1 MNRKLSLISVL
12 LLTAAM
18 VWRYWQGSSTEPSGR
33 PPSGVARAS
42 VEAAAAEELPP
53 CCRQAAEAE
62 KAAESKAGSEAVALD
77 PDGPLPQNV
86 LWEKPEVP
94 APMAAFR
101 QWAKHYVAAPS
112 ADMVAEGV
120 KLATDRRAAMVDL
133 IEQNPEKALENGVP
147 EAVRR
152 AMPSEVLS
160 LLEEKVDGVG
170 NLMATAYNY
179 PDQRVP
185 AGKRLVERSVEMEDG
200 RSFEGFVYGNRE
212 YQPSREAIP
221 VHGIAIDGKMA
232 LSQWPGRVLEP
243 VELAEARQAVAEE
256 PVCPV
261 SETPIA
267 ATGTATGVLVGKEF
281 EFYCG
286 PRHAQGSLQQRAAG
300 EAIRPPGLGVSAI
313 VEAASSGEGTPGTPF
328 ASQGKKEWTTGTK
341 RIMMAR
347 IKFSD
352 GKDYTDLALS
362 HCGSIVSG
370 ISDAFFSWSF
380 GRLIVREVG
389 VGGSLMS
396 PVLTMKKTADKYTE
410 MGDLWDEVM
419 EELKRRGIGSG
430 FDYLVVLAGNAPFP
444 DPDEE
449 DGIVTWR
456 GLARIGVGQTILRTN
471 GTDWTDEDRIASGI
485 GIGLHEIGHNLGL
498 HHASNFNSSSSGGI
512 TSAIDGLEYGDRYD
526 RMGRGGLDFNARYKQ
541 WLGWMELGS
550 IPLANTV
557 GSYTINEFD
566 QDLNSGTRGLQ
577 VMAGKYSLL
586 NTHHL
591 FVEYRIRGVEPST
604 DNLPY
609 VPYNDTLRAYGAQ
622 IRLGNP
628 FLPKTWLLDGTPETA
643 NDEPVD
649 PVTEKAY
656 LQGNID
662 SPLLP
667 GRTLAFSRDGITTY
681 VTNNEADPVTGVLK
695 VEVQYGPV
703 PGNDPPVGN
712 IKMNTP
718 LTQVAVDQT
727 VLFTA
732 DVTDPEDSELAY
744 HWRIQD
750 FDESLV
756 RPAVFPNERTIAV
769 KFPRQRI
776 WRVNCKVSDKHGG
789 TTDLTLQLMVVGNES
804 PSISVINNRAFD
816 EDTSHAVHFTV
827 DDPIAPPESLTVSA
841 KSTNPELFP
850 DGSFVLSGTGAN
862 RMLVM
867 TPAPNRHGN
876 ARVTLTL
883 FDGGQYALEQFDVTV
898 RPVTPGVILSAAG
911 SDGWRYWAETTA
923 PAADW
928 FASGFSDGAWA
939 VDRARFV
946 NPAPALNLL
955 DWTIIPGRPTRFTT
969 YYRRT
974 VNVPA
979 VLDGAPM
986 IRVLCDDGAVIY
998 VNGTEI
1004 HRHNMPEG
1012 PIDHGTKALTAI
1024 EGALEGKWFT
1034 VPVNA
1039 ANLILGGVNSIA
1051 VEVHDAGA
1059 LRGSGDIDFDL
1070 EFSTRPAP
1078 IVSNLPN
1085 RMSVENEVAGPY
1097 SFAATDAESPPGPLS
1112 VTGFSSDQSIVQNN
1126 RITFTYNAVTGTRT
1140 VTCVPQ
1146 PDANGV
1152 TIITVR
1158 VSDGVAATWRSF
1170 ALTISPENSAP
1181 EMLPLADKTI
1191 MVNEAV
1197 SDMIITVG
1205 DRDFDPALLE
1215 VTASSRGLLSFR
1227 SIQVL
1232 PGPTPDTRRL
1242 RIVPTPGMAATST
1255 VNVSVSDGTHTVSRT
1270 FNLRVTAPMVTN
1282 SVDVGLIRS
1291 RTDPWRVLERDL
1303 PEKDGLPLDFTAV
1316 DFDDSAWTL
1325 LTTPCSFGERDAAAN
1340 LSPTAYRMTTY
1351 FRRSFNV
1358 PDPAVVGGLQMRLQ
1372 RDDGAVVYLNGN
1384 LVWSSNMPERFDA
1397 QTPASAAIEG
1407 SDEAEWHFMELP
1419 SGLLLP
1425 GKNVVAVELHQSDK
1439 PTPAEPGDLRFD
1451 LELSGV
1457 ATPPP
1462 PQDVLIAAGDSW
1474 AYWDGDSSTDVR
1486 EAWTKTNFVDSS
1498 WKQGLARYGYGV
1510 AGAATGLNAGTSG
1523 DPSVANPSALFRK
1536 WFDIADPGA
1545 YGVLHVFL
1553 QVDDGAAVFLN
1564 GNRVFEHNLAQGARA
1579 DSPALSEIPAPD
1591 QDQWRHFVID
1601 SKRLIP
1607 GRNLIAVSVHQ
1618 YSPFVA
1624 RSDLQFDLQLTG
1636 DLKAEPQLFLRPV
1649 GENME
1654 LGWSGAFNGWKLMT
1668 STDLERW
1675 TPVDADP
1682 VLQDGW
1688 LYVVRPAITREFFR
1702 LQPAADDRAGP

>member
-1 MNRKLSLISVL
+1 MNRNLSLISFL

-42 VEAAAAEELPP
+42 TEAAAAEELPP
-53 CCRQAAEAE
+53 CCREAVEAE

-147 EAVRR
+147 VSVRR
-152 AMPSEVLS
+152 ALPSEVLS

-170 NLMATAYNY
+170 DLVATAYHY

-243 VELAEARQAVAEE
+243 VELAEARQAVVEE

-300 EAIRPPGLGVSAI
+300 EAIRPPGLGVSAS
-313 VEAASSGEGTPGTPF
+313 VQAASSGEGTPGAPF
-328 ASQGKKEWTTGTK
+328 ASQGDKSWTTGTK

-352 GKDYTDLALS
+352 GMDYQNLS
-362 HCGSIVSG
+362 VSACGAIVSG
-370 ISDAFFSWSF
+370 ISDAFYAWSF
-380 GRLIVREVG
+380 GRLLVRG
-389 VGGSLMS
+389 VGTDGSSIS
-396 PVLTMKKTADKYTE
+396 PVLTMKKTADKYTN
-410 MGDLWDEVM
+410 MGDVWREVA

-430 FDYLVVLAGNAPFP
+430 FDYLMVMAGNAPFP
-444 DPDEE
+444 DADED
-449 DGIVTWR
+449 DGVVTW
-456 GLARIGVGQTILRTN
+456 GGMAVIGYGQAVIRNN

-485 GIGLHEIGHNLGL
+485 GIGLHELGHNLGL
-498 HHASNFNSSSSGGI
+498 YHASNFVSDSPEGLYTPGG
-512 TSAIDGLEYGDRYD
+512 GLEYGDRFD
-526 RMGRGGLDFNARYKQ
+526 RMGGGGLDFNARYKQ
-541 WLGWMELGS
+541 WLGWMDLGS
-550 IPLANTV
+550 IPLANTE

-586 NTHHL
+586 NTFHL
-591 FVEYRIRGVEPST
+591 FAEYRIRGVEPST
-604 DNLPY
+604 DDLPY

-628 FLPKTWLLDGTPETA
+628 FQAKTWLLDGTPETA
-643 NDEPVD
+643 NDEAID

-656 LQGNID
+656 REGNID

-667 GRTLAFSRDGITTY
+667 GRTLSFKRDGITTY
-681 VTNNEADPVTGVLK
+681 VTNSEADPVTGQLK
-695 VEVQYGPV
+695 LEVQFGPV
-703 PGNDPPVGN
+703 PGNKPPVGS
-712 IKMNTP
+712 IKTNTP
-718 LTQVAVDQT
+718 GSLISVDQT

-732 DVTDPEDSELAY
+732 DVTDPEDTEFACY
-744 HWRIQD
+744 WRVPS
-750 FDESLV
+750 FDAGPL
-756 RPAVFPNERTIAV
+756 RPAIFPNERTIAV
-769 KFPRQRI
+769 KFPEMGI
-776 WRVNCKVSDKHGG
+776 WRVHCKVSDMHGG
-789 TTDLTLQLMVVGNES
+789 TTDIFIEVLVGGNEA
-804 PSISVINNRAFD
+804 PSISAISDRVLD

-827 DDPIAPPESLTVSA
+827 NDPIAPPESLTVSA
-841 KSTNPELFP
+841 ESTNPELFP
-850 DGSFVLSGTGAN
+850 DGSFVFSGTGAN
-862 RMLVM
+862 RMLVL

-876 ARVTLTL
+876 ARITVSVS
-883 FDGGQYALEQFDVTV
+883 DGGLTEVEKFDVTV

-911 SDGWRYWAETTA
+911 SDGWRYWAATA
-923 PAADW
+923 APPAGW
-928 FASGFSDGAWA
+928 SASGFSDGAWA

-946 NPAPALNLL
+946 NPAPSPNFL
-955 DWTIIPGRPTRFTT
+955 DWTIIPGAPTRFTT

-998 VNGTEI
+998 VNGTEV
-1004 HRHNMPEG
+1004 HRLNMPEG

-1024 EGALEGKWFT
+1024 EGSLENKWFT
-1034 VPVNA
+1034 VPLNA
-1039 ANLILGGVNSIA
+1039 ANLVLGGVNTIA

-1078 IVSNLPN
+1078 TVSSLPN
-1085 RMSVENEVAGPY
+1085 RVSVENQVAGPY
-1097 SFAATDAESPPGPLS
+1097 IFAATDGESPPGPLS

-1126 RITFTYNAVTGTRT
+1126 RITFTYNSVTATRT

-1170 ALTISPENSAP
+1170 SLTISPENSAP
-1181 EMLPLADKTI
+1181 EMLPLADKTTT
-1191 MVNEAV
+1191 VNEAV

-1255 VNVSVSDGTHTVSRT
+1255 VNVSVSDGTHTVSRS
-1270 FNLRVTAPMVTN
+1270 FNLRVTAPMATN

-1372 RDDGAVVYLNGN
+1372 RDDGAVVYLNGRM
-1384 LVWSSNMPERFDA
+1384 VWSSNMPERFDA

-1407 SDEAEWHFMELP
+1407 NDEAEWHFMELP

-1439 PTPAEPGDLRFD
+1439 PTPEEPGDLRFD
-1451 LELSGV
+1451 LELSGLP
-1457 ATPPP
+1457 APPP

-1486 EAWTKTNFVDSS
+1486 EAWTKTNFVDSP
-1498 WKQGLARYGYGV
+1498 WKQGVARHGYGIDRP
-1510 AGAATGLNAGTSG
+1510 ATGLNAGSSG
-1523 DPSVANPSALFRK
+1523 DPSVANPSVVFRK
-1536 WFDIADPGA
+1536 WFDIADPAA
-1545 YGVLHVFL
+1545 YGVLHCFL
-1553 QVDDGAAVFLN
+1553 QVDDGAAVFIN
-1564 GNRVFEHNLAQGARA
+1564 GNRVFEHNLAKGART
-1579 DSPALSEIPAPD
+1579 DSRALSEIPASD

-1601 SKRLIP
+1601 SNRLIP

-1618 YSPFVA
+1618 YSPFVD
-1624 RSDLQFDLQLTG
+1624 RSDLQFDLQLTA
-1636 DLKAEPQLFLRPV
+1636 DLKTEPNLFLRPV

-1654 LGWSGAFNGWKLMT
+1654 LSWSGAFNGWKLMT

-1675 TPVDADP
+1675 TPADADP

-1688 LYVVRPAITREFFR
+1688 LYVVRPSVTREFFR